1 MNERFAIITPSYRGD
16 IERCRLLC
24 ASIDAFVSDL
34 SAHYLLVE
42 DRDVAMFRSLAG
54 PRRVIVAESELF
66 PPWLK
71 SLPDP
76 LNLGRRRV
84 WTGPGAIARGLG
96 PLRGWHTQQLRKL
109 AAPMLVTE
117 DVLLFADSDVIF
129 LKPYALSLQVTP
141 AGTRLYRLPKAIT
154 AGMGEHVDWLI
165 RAADSLRLPTPQRPA
180 DDYINNLVTWRAD
193 QARAMLAHIEGASG
207 RHWIELT
214 ASARGFSE
222 WLLYGLYVDR
232 VARGASGHVATARPL
247 ARTYWGPGD
256 VMHAP
261 LTAEGVALADDQVA
275 VGVQSFIDVS
285 TERLWALF
293 RAAAR
298 EPQLLGK

>member
-1 MNERFAIITPSYRGD
+1 MTGRFAIITPSYRGD

-24 ASIDAFVSDL
+24 ASVDAFVSDL

-42 DRDVAMFRSLAG
+42 DRDVTMFRPLAG

-66 PPWLK
+66 PSWLK

-109 AAPMLVTE
+109 AAPMLVPE
-117 DVLLFADSDVIF
+117 EVLLYADSDVIF
-129 LKPYALSLQVTP
+129 LKPYALSRQVTP
-141 AGTRLYRLPKAIT
+141 AGTRLYRLPKAIS
-154 AGMGEHVDWLI
+154 AGMSEHVDWLI
-165 RAADSLRLPTPQRPA
+165 RAAGSLRLPTPQRPA

-193 QARAMLAHIEGASG
+193 QARAMLAHVEGASG

-232 VARGASGHVATARPL
+232 VAGPASGHVATARPL
-247 ARTYWGPGD
+247 ARTYWGQGD
-256 VMHAP
+256 VMRAP
-261 LTAEGVALADDQVA
+261 LTPEGVTLAEDQVA
-275 VGVQSFIDVS
+275 IGVQSFIDVS
-285 TERLWALF
+285 TEQLWALF